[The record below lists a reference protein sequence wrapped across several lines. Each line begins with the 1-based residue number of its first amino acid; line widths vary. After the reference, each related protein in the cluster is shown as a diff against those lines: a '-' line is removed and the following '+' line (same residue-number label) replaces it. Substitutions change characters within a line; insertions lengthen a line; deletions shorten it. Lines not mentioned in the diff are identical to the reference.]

1 MLPLLF
7 LFKKNTSFSLE
18 DVKEEAAQDLHRF
31 TAAEK
36 GSSSGSPD

>member
-18 DVKEEAAQDLHRF
+18 DVKEEAAQDPRR
-31 TAAEK
+31 
-36 GSSSGSPD
+36 